1 MLKTLGSGLL
11 SASRRA
17 SHALTRKPCAQS
29 VIHPLEAKQLV
40 SIRLFTSSQ
49 LLPRSAAPEVGGGTK
64 GQDLVAEYEH
74 VTGLEKEEIE
84 AQLAGTSRFALA
96 PPRGPF
102 GTKDA
107 PAVVESQFDERI
119 VGCSGGQG
127 EEEHDVVWFKLRKEV
142 GFECP
147 VCTQVFELKVI
158 GAGGLPG
165 AHH

>member
-1 MLKTLGSGLL
+1 M
-11 SASRRA
+11 SAG
-17 SHALTRKPCAQS
+17 KPCAYSPHFEIASPSGS
-29 VIHPLEAKQLV
+29 VCSQ
-40 SIRLFTSSQ
+40 RWFTSTQ
-49 LLPRSAAPEVGGGTK
+49 YFLQSAAPEVGGSAK
-64 GQDLVAEYEH
+64 GKDLVAEYEH

-84 AQLAGTSRFALA
+84 AQIAGTTRFDLA

-102 GTKDA
+102 GTKEA

-127 EEEHDVVWFKLRKEV
+127 EDEHDVVWFKLRKDS

-147 VCTQVFELKVI
+147 VCTQVFQLKVI
-158 GAGGLPG
+158 GEGGLPG